1 MNPKTKKLLWAIAIG
16 LVLANIG
23 TLVLVVMQQSKIDA
37 QKEIKTSTMSPAQ
50 NSPVSRPLPKL
61 K

>member
-23 TLVLVVMQQSKIDA
+23 TLVLVAMLNSKVSAPDV
-37 QKEIKTSTMSPAQ
+37 PAVERTTAADG
-50 NSPVSRPLPKL
+50 NGDK
-61 K
+61 